1 MQGLQLD
8 VSHYNVSV
16 TIKMYVGHPN
26 GTPSRRIR
34 IMGRAKIAVRRSS
47 SPAPGSVND
56 REAKKKRSGNKTS
69 GQGLMAGLRERKKA
83 RLRQQIV
90 ETALH
95 LFRQRGYEN
104 TRIDDIVQTLEISQP
119 TFFRYFPSRTGA
131 LREVARRACARQA
144 ESLRSEL
151 AVKAPTEQRLRRFYE
166 TLGNVS
172 EVGRPLWQAVILAGA
187 MDPVR
192 SPELRGAE
200 AATVRL
206 LREIIAE
213 GQKNGEVTVDFPIV
227 HLAEFMEGLFN
238 PVVRQWAVDLTGPHK
253 LTERVHNAVEFF
265 LRGARP

>member
-1 MQGLQLD
+1 M
-8 VSHYNVSV
+8 
-16 TIKMYVGHPN
+16 
-26 GTPSRRIR
+26 RRT
-34 IMGRAKIAVRRSS
+34 KTAVRRMA
-47 SPAPGSVND
+47 SPVSGSAKESRTTKKGRD
-56 REAKKKRSGNKTS
+56 RASIARRNEP
-69 GQGLMAGLRERKKA
+69 GLRERKKA

-119 TFFRYFPSRTGA
+119 TFFRYFPSKDA
-131 LREVARRACARQA
+131 VLREVGRRAFARQA
-144 ESLRSEL
+144 DSLRSEL
-151 AVKAPTEQRLRRFYE
+151 AVKATTEQRLRRFYE
-166 TLGNVS
+166 TLGNVT

-238 PVVRQWAVDLTGPHK
+238 TVVRQWAVDLTGPHK

-265 LRGARP
+265 LRGAKP

>member
-1 MQGLQLD
+1 MRMRRTKTA
-8 VSHYNVSV
+8 VR
-16 TIKMYVGHPN
+16 
-26 GTPSRRIR
+26 GTPSPISGSAKESRTAKKGR
-34 IMGRAKIAVRRSS
+34 GRAGI
-47 SPAPGSVND
+47 
-56 REAKKKRSGNKTS
+56 
-69 GQGLMAGLRERKKA
+69 GQRHEPGLRERKKA

-119 TFFRYFPSRTGA
+119 TFFRYFPSKDA
-131 LREVARRACARQA
+131 VLREVGRRAFARQA
-144 ESLRSEL
+144 DSLRSEL
-151 AVKAPTEQRLRRFYE
+151 AIKATTEQRLRRFYE
-166 TLGNVS
+166 TLGNVT

-238 PVVRQWAVDLTGPHK
+238 TVVRQWAVDLTGPHK

-265 LRGARP
+265 LRGAKP

>member
-1 MQGLQLD
+1 M
-8 VSHYNVSV
+8 
-16 TIKMYVGHPN
+16 
-26 GTPSRRIR
+26 RRMR
-34 IMGRAKIAVRRSS
+34 RNKPAVRRTP
-47 SPAPGSVND
+47 SPN
-56 REAKKKRSGNKTS
+56 SGNAKEPRTS
-69 GQGLMAGLRERKKA
+69 KKGRDRTGIAHRNEPGLRERKKA

-119 TFFRYFPSRTGA
+119 TFFRYFPSKDA
-131 LREVARRACARQA
+131 VLREVGRRAFARQA
-144 ESLRSEL
+144 ESLKAEL
-151 AVKAPTEQRLRRFYE
+151 AVKATTGQRLRRFYE
-166 TLGNVS
+166 TLGNVT

-238 PVVRQWAVDLTGPHK
+238 TVVRQWAVDLTGPHK

-265 LRGARP
+265 LRGAKP